1 MDKLKNYISEN
12 REAFDTHEP
21 SADLWLKIDQELST
35 PSLAKEIAFKP
46 KKWFNWQI
54 AASVVLLLSIGFL
67 AGKYFNPVTENKEII
82 NLSSKYGSEVIQ
94 YASFIEKKKK
104 QLNSYAE
111 SAPELMLDFNEDLE
125 ALNGS
130 FEALKNDLPNNPNQE
145 EILDRMIDN
154 LEWQMQLLDQQ
165 LDIIKEKTK
174 EEKPEIVFSPNE
186 NKEDMPASLV

>member
-12 REAFDTHEP
+12 KEAFDIHEP
-21 SADLWLKIDQELST
+21 SENLWLKIDQKLTT
-35 PSLAKEIAFKP
+35 PVQGKEIAFKP
-46 KKWFNWQI
+46 KRWFNWQM

-67 AGKYFNPVTENKEII
+67 AGKYFSPVNENKEII

-111 SAPELMLDFNEDLE
+111 SAPELMLDFNEDLQE
-125 ALNGS
+125 LNGS
-130 FEALKNDLPNNPNQE
+130 FQSLKNDLPNNPNQE
-145 EILDRMIDN
+145 EILERMIDN

-165 LDIIKEKTK
+165 LDILKEKA
-174 EEKPEIVFSPNE
+174 EEEQPEVVFSPYE
-186 NKEDMPASLV
+186 NTEVPTSLV